1 MNHADIHSILFR
13 GVISRLNDLY
23 GNEDS
28 SLSDGRWSGDDFS
41 FSPAFQPRPSQ
52 NFAHNYERDKFLH
65 NRDRF
70 VLLYTGNKSM
80 VVVKATRNDRVTM
93 YRGPFKVAFPAH
105 HEKFTSILEKLL
117 TKFYDEVVI
126 EDWLTLRE
134 VDLSTGSSPNRH
146 RVHYEV

>member
-23 GNEDS
+23 GHEGT
-28 SLSDGRWSGDDFS
+28 SLSDGGWPGGDFS

-70 VLLYTGNKSM
+70 VILYTVDKSM
-80 VVVKATRNDRVTM
+80 VVVKATSNDRVTM
-93 YRGPFKVAFPAH
+93 YREPFKVAFPAH

-117 TKFYDEVVI
+117 TKFYDEVAI
-126 EDWLTLRE
+126 EGWLTLRE
-134 VDLSTGSSPNRH
+134 VDLSTGRSPNRQ

>member
-1 MNHADIHSILFR
+1 MNQADIHSILFR
-13 GVISRLNDLY
+13 GVISQLNNLH
-23 GNEDS
+23 S
-28 SLSDGRWSGDDFS
+28 HSGDSLADVRWPGEFS
-41 FSPAFQPRPSQ
+41 FSAAFQPRPSQ
-52 NFAHNYERDKFLH
+52 NFTHNYERDKFLH

-70 VLLYTGNKSM
+70 ILLNTINVSM
-80 VVVKATRNDRVTM
+80 IAVKATKHDRVTM
-93 YRGPFKVAFPAH
+93 YREPFKVAFPTH

-134 VDLSTGSSPNRH
+134 VDLSTGRSPNRQ

>member
-1 MNHADIHSILFR
+1 MNHADSHSILFR
-13 GVISRLNDLY
+13 GVISQLNDLY
-23 GNEDS
+23 GHEGS
-28 SLSDGRWSGDDFS
+28 SLADSRWSGEFS
-41 FSPAFQPRPSQ
+41 FSTAFQPRPSQ

-70 VLLYTGNKSM
+70 VLLNTGDVSM
-80 VVVKATRNDRVTM
+80 VAVKATKHYSVTM
-93 YRGPFKVAFPAH
+93 YREPFKVASPTH

-126 EDWLTLRE
+126 EDWLALRE
-134 VDLSTGSSPNRH
+134 VDLSTGRNPNRH